1 MLTLA
6 VISIEQEASRLGPNK
21 VSGEI
26 VLKMSPLC
34 SRYIVILVY

>member
-6 VISIEQEASRLGPNK
+6 VISIAQAASRLGPNK

-34 SRYIVILVY
+34 SSW